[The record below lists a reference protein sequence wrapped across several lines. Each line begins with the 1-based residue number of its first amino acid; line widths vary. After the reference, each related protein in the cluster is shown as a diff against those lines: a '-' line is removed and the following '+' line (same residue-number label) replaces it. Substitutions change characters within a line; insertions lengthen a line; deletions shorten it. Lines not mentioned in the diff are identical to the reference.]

1 MLGVAAKTGYT
12 GASVCPMIRFR
23 ALVAA
28 FVVAAGFAAPAFAA
42 PAFAAPIAPPVIDPA
57 TLLPYT
63 AHGGSSIH
71 GYVSVQLASM
81 GPVSVFCAPAIP
93 YVIWYVGGVYR
104 NEQQR
109 LDSRIA
115 PFTQEP
121 AIGPDRSFACE
132 NLAPGQYA
140 VWAVT
145 RPPAKH
151 GFGAIGVGLA
161 KDKTVNIV
169 L

>member
-1 MLGVAAKTGYT
+1 
-12 GASVCPMIRFR
+12 
-23 ALVAA
+23 
-28 FVVAAGFAAPAFAA
+28 
-42 PAFAAPIAPPVIDPA
+42 
-57 TLLPYT
+57 
-63 AHGGSSIH
+63 
-71 GYVSVQLASM
+71 VQLASM

-93 YVIWYVGGVYR
+93 YVVWYVGGVYR
-104 NEQQR
+104 DEKNSYDPR
-109 LDSRIA
+109 LSA
-115 PFTQEP
+115 FTQQP
-121 AIGPDRSFACE
+121 AVGADRSFTCE

-161 KDKTVNIV
+161 SGKTVNIV